1 VKEEN
6 LGAMLYG
13 DPEEVDGEGPGLS
26 SQTQA
31 AGWDHALEEG
41 NTRRREHDVVDVEKE
56 VDGVIAT
63 PKDEQGRVWLGL
75 DEAEG
80 GQVGGEATVLGMCCL
95 LVAIQ
100 RAVKL
105 THHTRV
111 SGVDKAGGL
120 TVVHCLCQSAVKED
134 ILDVQL
140 VDCTVSRRRERMVR
154 TTVGLM
160 TRLKVSS

>member
-1 VKEEN
+1 LGHLRCWRPSSECQQAWSRGAELVVGHAGPRQNVDGVLVLVKEEN

-63 PKDEQGRVWLGL
+63 PKDEQGRV
-75 DEAEG
+75 
-80 GQVGGEATVLGMCCL
+80 
-95 LVAIQ
+95 
-100 RAVKL
+100 
-105 THHTRV
+105 
-111 SGVDKAGGL
+111 
-120 TVVHCLCQSAVKED
+120 
-134 ILDVQL
+134 
-140 VDCTVSRRRERMVR
+140 
-154 TTVGLM
+154 
-160 TRLKVSS
+160 